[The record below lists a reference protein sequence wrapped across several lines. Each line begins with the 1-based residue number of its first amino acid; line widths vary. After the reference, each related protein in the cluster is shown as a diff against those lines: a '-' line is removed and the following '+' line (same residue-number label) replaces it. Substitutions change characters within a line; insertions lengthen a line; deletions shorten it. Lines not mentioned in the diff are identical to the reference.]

1 MRSDMYDQEVMNLIH
16 ELRTSGAPSEKSA
29 ERLLQIGRS
38 MQEEHLLGIALY
50 FKARIHFQKSLEMDE
65 TLAELTEAAVHA
77 EAAHDFDTLC
87 SAYILLG
94 IVSDLHCN
102 YPLAAAYFIKAR
114 SYCSEA
120 KQSQRY
126 YAVVAANICH
136 IFYEVHEYEKAAF
149 YNQISIEKLEQMPDD
164 PQRSQDL
171 SSCHVMAAALAI
183 ENGADICKAEA
194 ECEQAESFRGKPGW
208 DEISDLDVLITKIQ
222 IAGAK
227 NDTGEVRKLFREFL
241 PRQKKFPV
249 TADSVDNLLSLISL
263 LIRLKEMDACSELFA
278 YLDQN
283 MATEIPGVLMKF
295 DDLRMQFAKALG
307 DQAEENRIAMKYYE
321 ESSRKLQEED
331 RAAVIAVEGSLSG
344 ARLAEENVRLLKEA
358 EADALTG
365 LANRYALNRHGEEA
379 YERCYRNQQNLGV
392 EILDVDYFKE
402 FNDSYG
408 HQKGDSCLQAAA
420 EVLKQLAEEDPR
432 MYPARYGGDEIVVIY
447 ENMTE
452 AEMQDK
458 VKLIAERIGALK
470 IPHAKSQVSSY
481 VSVSQGVY
489 WHVPLP
495 VNRLWDYT
503 SGADYALYY
512 VKNHHKG
519 SWFITRHS
527 IRKGVEPVGAKGWE
541 ETC

>member
-120 KQSQRY
+120 EQSQRY

-321 ESSRKLQEED
+321 ESCLKLQEED
-331 RAAVIAVEGSLSG
+331 RAAVIAVEGDRKS
-344 ARLAEENVRLLKEA
+344 
-358 EADALTG
+358 
-365 LANRYALNRHGEEA
+365 
-379 YERCYRNQQNLGV
+379 
-392 EILDVDYFKE
+392 
-402 FNDSYG
+402 
-408 HQKGDSCLQAAA
+408 
-420 EVLKQLAEEDPR
+420 
-432 MYPARYGGDEIVVIY
+432 VV
-447 ENMTE
+447 
-452 AEMQDK
+452 
-458 VKLIAERIGALK
+458 
-470 IPHAKSQVSSY
+470 
-481 VSVSQGVY
+481 
-489 WHVPLP
+489 
-495 VNRLWDYT
+495 
-503 SGADYALYY
+503 
-512 VKNHHKG
+512 
-519 SWFITRHS
+519 
-527 IRKGVEPVGAKGWE
+527 
-541 ETC
+541 